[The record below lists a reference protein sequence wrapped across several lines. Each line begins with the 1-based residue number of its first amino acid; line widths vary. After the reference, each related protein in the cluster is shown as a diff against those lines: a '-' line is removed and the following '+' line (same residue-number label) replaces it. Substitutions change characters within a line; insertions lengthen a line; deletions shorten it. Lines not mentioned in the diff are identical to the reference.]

1 MNEVFKS
8 CEKNKFVPSQG
19 TGKALL
25 FQARGNG
32 RFDRWVVAGNEIGNA
47 YVTHTHFS
55 QKWGNIYSEQS
66 GYIRGVQN
74 CGCGQ

>member
-8 CEKNKFVPSQG
+8 FEKTHLCPLRG
-19 TGKALL
+19 